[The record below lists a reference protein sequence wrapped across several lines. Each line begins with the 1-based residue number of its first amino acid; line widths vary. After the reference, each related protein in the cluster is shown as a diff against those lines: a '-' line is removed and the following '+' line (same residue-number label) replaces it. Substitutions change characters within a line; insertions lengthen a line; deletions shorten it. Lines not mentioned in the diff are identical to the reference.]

1 MYGTY
6 DGCKNLL
13 ELFPH
18 PIASNVE
25 RGLSWRMEHA
35 TKGRPRSFDEDKA
48 IDAAMRV
55 FWEKTFE
62 GTSMTDLTDATRLSR
77 SSIHAA
83 FGSKEGL
90 FLKAVE
96 RYKSGQMMYI
106 QKALAEPTLPRAIE
120 ALFRGMLYFL
130 SIPGN
135 PKGCLS
141 IHGALACGTEGELV
155 TQVMAKWYRSN
166 ENRLKERIQ
175 KAQREGELG
184 RDVNAADYARYI
196 ATIMIG
202 IGIQAVNGASRAELT
217 RTVEMALQF
226 LSYSSFDPAASGDNS
241 GE

>member
-35 TKGRPRSFDEDKA
+35 TKGRPRSFDEDQA

-226 LSYSSFDPAASGDNS
+226 LSHSSFDPAASGDNS

>member
-1 MYGTY
+1 
-6 DGCKNLL
+6 
-13 ELFPH
+13 
-18 PIASNVE
+18 
-25 RGLSWRMEHA
+25 MEHA
-35 TKGRPRSFDEDKA
+35 TKGRPRSFDEDQA

-55 FWEKTFE
+55 FWEKSFE
-62 GTSMTDLTDATRLSR
+62 GTTMTDLTDATGLSR

-96 RYKSGQMMYI
+96 RYKSGQMKHI
-106 QKALAEPTLPRAIE
+106 PKALAEPTLPRAIE
-120 ALFRGMLYFL
+120 ALFRGMVNSL

-141 IHGALACGTEGELV
+141 IHGALACGTDGELV
-155 TQVMAKWYRSN
+155 THAMAKWRRSN
-166 ENRLKERIQ
+166 ENLIKERIQ
-175 KAQREGELG
+175 QAQREGELG

-202 IGIQAVNGASRAELT
+202 IGIQAVNGAGRAELT
-217 RTVEMALQF
+217 RMVDMTLQF
-226 LSYSSFDPAASGDNS
+226 LSCSSFDPAASGNNS

>member
-1 MYGTY
+1 
-6 DGCKNLL
+6 
-13 ELFPH
+13 
-18 PIASNVE
+18 
-25 RGLSWRMEHA
+25 MEHA
-35 TKGRPRSFDEDKA
+35 TKGRPRSFDQEQA

-55 FWEKTFE
+55 FWEKSYE
-62 GTSMTDLTDATRLSR
+62 GTTMTDLTNATGLSR

-96 RYKSGQMMYI
+96 RYKSEQMRYI
-106 QKALAEPTLPRAIE
+106 PKALAEPTFPRAIE
-120 ALFRGMLYFL
+120 ALLRGMVNYL

-141 IHGALACGTEGELV
+141 IHGALACGTEDELV
-155 TQVMAKWYRSN
+155 SHVMAKWYRSN

-175 KAQREGELG
+175 QAQREGELS

-202 IGIQAVNGASRAELT
+202 IGIQAVNGAGRAELT
-217 RTVEMALQF
+217 RTVGMALQF
-226 LSYSSFDPAASGDNS
+226 LSRSSFDPSASRDNS
-241 GE
+241 GERNVPRAGP

>member
-1 MYGTY
+1 
-6 DGCKNLL
+6 
-13 ELFPH
+13 
-18 PIASNVE
+18 
-25 RGLSWRMEHA
+25 MEHA
-35 TKGRPRSFDEDKA
+35 TKGRPRTFDEDQA

-55 FWEKTFE
+55 FWEKSFE
-62 GTSMTDLTDATRLSR
+62 GTTMTDLTDATGLSR

-96 RYKSGQMMYI
+96 RYKSGLMTYI
-106 QKALAEPTLPRAIE
+106 PKALAEPTLSRAIE
-120 ALFRGMLYFL
+120 ALFRGMVNSL

-141 IHGALACGTEGELV
+141 IHGALACGTDGELV
-155 TQVMAKWYRSN
+155 TQVMAKWRRFN

-175 KAQREGELG
+175 QAQREGELG

-202 IGIQAVNGASRAELT
+202 IGIQAVNGAGRGELT
-217 RTVEMALQF
+217 RTVDMALQF
-226 LSYSSFDPAASGDNS
+226 LSCSSFDPAASADNS

>member
-1 MYGTY
+1 
-6 DGCKNLL
+6 
-13 ELFPH
+13 
-18 PIASNVE
+18 
-25 RGLSWRMEHA
+25 MEHA
-35 TKGRPRSFDEDKA
+35 TKGRPRSFDEDQA

-202 IGIQAVNGASRAELT
+202 IGIQAVNGAGKAELT
-217 RTVEMALQF
+217 RTVDVALQF
-226 LSYSSFDPAASGDNS
+226 LSRSSFDPAA
-241 GE
+241 

>member
-1 MYGTY
+1 
-6 DGCKNLL
+6 
-13 ELFPH
+13 
-18 PIASNVE
+18 
-25 RGLSWRMEHA
+25 MEHA
-35 TKGRPRSFDEDKA
+35 TKGRPRSFDEDQA

-55 FWEKTFE
+55 FWEKSFE
-62 GTSMTDLTDATRLSR
+62 GTAMTDLTDATGLSR

-96 RYKSGQMMYI
+96 RYKSGQMKHI
-106 QKALAEPTLPRAIE
+106 PKALAEPTLRRAIE
-120 ALFRGMLYFL
+120 ALFRGMVNSL

-141 IHGALACGTEGELV
+141 IHGALACGTDGELV
-155 TQVMAKWYRSN
+155 THVMAKWRRSN
-166 ENRLKERIQ
+166 ENRIKERIQ
-175 KAQREGELG
+175 QAQREGELG

-202 IGIQAVNGASRAELT
+202 IGIQAVNGAGRAELI
-217 RTVEMALQF
+217 RTVDMALQF
-226 LSYSSFDPAASGDNS
+226 LSCSSFDPADSADNS

>member
-1 MYGTY
+1 
-6 DGCKNLL
+6 
-13 ELFPH
+13 
-18 PIASNVE
+18 
-25 RGLSWRMEHA
+25 MEHA
-35 TKGRPRSFDEDKA
+35 TKGRPRTFDEDQA

-55 FWEKTFE
+55 FWEKSFE
-62 GTSMTDLTDATRLSR
+62 GTTMTDLTDATGLSR

-96 RYKSGQMMYI
+96 RYKSEQMRYI
-106 QKALAEPTLPRAIE
+106 PKALAEPTLSRAIE
-120 ALFRGMLYFL
+120 ALFRGMVNAL

-141 IHGALACGTEGELV
+141 IHGALACGTDGELV
-155 TQVMAKWYRSN
+155 TPIMAKWYRSN

-175 KAQREGELG
+175 QAQREGELG
-184 RDVNAADYARYI
+184 RDVSAADYARYI

-202 IGIQAVNGASRAELT
+202 LGIQAVNGAGRGELT
-217 RTVEMALQF
+217 RTVAMPFQF
-226 LSYSSFDPAASGDNS
+226 LPRSSLNPAAFGDNP

>member
-1 MYGTY
+1 
-6 DGCKNLL
+6 
-13 ELFPH
+13 
-18 PIASNVE
+18 
-25 RGLSWRMEHA
+25 MEHA
-35 TKGRPRSFDEDKA
+35 TKGRPRSFDEDQA

-55 FWEKTFE
+55 FWEKSFE
-62 GTSMTDLTDATRLSR
+62 GTTMTDLTDATGLSR

-96 RYKSGQMMYI
+96 RYKSKQMTYI
-106 QKALAEPTLPRAIE
+106 PKALAEPTLPRAIE
-120 ALFRGMLYFL
+120 ALFRGMVNYL

-141 IHGALACGTEGELV
+141 IHGALACGNDGELV

-175 KAQREGELG
+175 QAQREGELG

-196 ATIMIG
+196 ATIMMG
-202 IGIQAVNGASRAELT
+202 IGIQAVNGARRAELT
-217 RTVEMALQF
+217 RTVDMTLQF
-226 LSYSSFDPAASGDNS
+226 LSRSSFDPAAFGDNS